1 MACRELFSCLPRST
15 ASDTAAGAT
24 ATVSEAKPTSPGC
37 QALRC
42 TPAMLR
48 VCVWAAG
55 AGGGGGE
62 GRSQAGSGFEW
73 QLDSATF
80 PKSTKRFL
88 FCFFS
93 HGVHSYWGVR
103 GPQVFQLYS
112 SSSQLNKSI
121 ALCYLLS
128 SHSFSLFPP
137 LLHPQPLSTSL
148 QSVCS
153 ALWALCGGRLSCR
166 AGDACRGRC
175 VPPALLHLQRL
186 FLPPADWRSLRPQG
200 GTATVCQRGLPP
212 VSGQPNLFWHRYRLH
227 MCTVLCVHYKSLGQN
242 RFSTNAILR
251 RKPSKTMLGYLP

>member
-42 TPAMLR
+42 TPATLR
-48 VCVWAAG
+48 VCVWVVG

-62 GRSQAGSGFEW
+62 GRSQVGSCFEW

-80 PKSTKRFL
+80 PKSTKH
-88 FCFFS
+88 FFS
-93 HGVHSYWGVR
+93 HGVPSYWGVR
-103 GPQVFQLYS
+103 GPQV
-112 SSSQLNKSI
+112 SQLILKLES
-121 ALCYLLS
+121 AKQK
-128 SHSFSLFPP
+128 HFSLLFTELSQFLSVSSLVTPP
-137 LLHPQPLSTSL
+137 PFNPSL

-153 ALWALCGGRLSCR
+153 ALWGLCRGHLSRR

-186 FLPPADWRSLRPQG
+186 FLPPADRRPLRPQG

-212 VSGQPNLFWHRYRLH
+212 VSGQPDLLRHRYRL
-227 MCTVLCVHYKSLGQN
+227 CAVCVFVRVY
-242 RFSTNAILR
+242 
-251 RKPSKTMLGYLP
+251 M